1 MNLLL
6 WEEEYGARRSS
17 VSIPLSAVWEK
28 VLTSADR
35 SVLNI
40 RRDGRTIGTL
50 EWTPSVIESVRTN
63 DSIEIEGLV
72 DQSEG
77 YHIQAV
83 LRFFGTDPSLGRL
96 LVQGGADFAGDLSW
110 RGLEVRVDQRP
121 RVWTLRAT
129 SGTGEVVLDMEEGRR
144 RVEQRFQTQD
154 LSSVGALLG
163 PLAAFLPAPG
173 PAGDPGSGGLPTEW
187 LARNL
192 QWTAAQDW
200 MKVGR
205 SRVRIYKVTGR
216 FGGSLEA
223 VAYVSR
229 AGEILK
235 VQLPDNLQLVSDA
248 LAGL

>member
-1 MNLLL
+1 MNALL

-50 EWTPSVIESVRTN
+50 EWTPSVVEPVRTN
-63 DSIEIEGLV
+63 DSVEIEGLV

-83 LRFFGTDPSLGRL
+83 LRFFGTDPALGRL
-96 LVQGGADFAGDLSW
+96 LIQGGADFAGDRSW
-110 RGLEVRVDQRP
+110 RGLELRVDQRP

-144 RVEQRFQTQD
+144 HVEQRFQTRD

-163 PLAAFLPAPG
+163 PMAAFLPAPG
-173 PAGDPGSGGLPTEW
+173 TAGSSGSGGIPAEW
-187 LARNL
+187 LDRNL

-216 FGGSLEA
+216 LGGALEA